1 MVRKKPQYDYGNII
15 ILSDNVSHHEVNK
28 ILIFVSQANGII
40 NQYFDTESNF
50 DLIICKGDLQMQTQI
65 ISKIRGNEIVQWQQQ
80 KNNNRWQMSKS
91 VALIDY
97 LQRKIV
103 IRNDIAKFGHYL
115 LEFILSILDRSHTHQ
130 LREALAWY
138 YTMKLTERFKYVRPP
153 SPMWI
158 DYFYVTPIKR
168 LGNIVGDDFLK
179 DLALGKASIEVSA
192 FPMDI
197 KKLFMP
203 EEMFYC

>member
-1 MVRKKPQYDYGNII
+1 
-15 ILSDNVSHHEVNK
+15 
-28 ILIFVSQANGII
+28 
-40 NQYFDTESNF
+40 
-50 DLIICKGDLQMQTQI
+50 
-65 ISKIRGNEIVQWQQQ
+65 
-80 KNNNRWQMSKS
+80 
-91 VALIDY
+91 
-97 LQRKIV
+97 
-103 IRNDIAKFGHYL
+103 
-115 LEFILSILDRSHTHQ
+115 
-130 LREALAWY
+130 
-138 YTMKLTERFKYVRPP
+138 MKLTERFKYVRPP